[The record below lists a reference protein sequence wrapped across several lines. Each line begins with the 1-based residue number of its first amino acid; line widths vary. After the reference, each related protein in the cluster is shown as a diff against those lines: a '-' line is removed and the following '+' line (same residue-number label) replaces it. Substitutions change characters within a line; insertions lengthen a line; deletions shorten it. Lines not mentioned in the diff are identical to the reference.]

1 MRGGPTYLLCQ
12 MVKGRI
18 FAESSVVAKLRLRGV
33 EYEVKPGTTVRKA
46 MLVHDIQHESV
57 IPTRDGE
64 LITED
69 EVIREGEII
78 RLVAVI
84 SGGQGN

>member
-1 MRGGPTYLLCQ
+1 MLIEIARLPK
-12 MVKGRI
+12 V
-18 FAESSVVAKLRLRGV
+18 ESSSMVAKLRLRGE

-46 MLVHDIQHESV
+46 MLQHDIQPEAV

-69 EVIREGEII
+69 EIMREGELI

-84 SGGQGN
+84 SGGLVDI

>member
-1 MRGGPTYLLCQ
+1 M
-12 MVKGRI
+12 
-18 FAESSVVAKLRLRGV
+18 AAKLRLRGE
-33 EYEVKPGTTVRKA
+33 EYEVKPGITIRKA
-46 MLVHDIQHESV
+46 MLQHEIQPESV

-69 EVIREGEII
+69 ELIRDGELI

-84 SGGQGN
+84 SGGWTTR